1 MSQQLFSNFSP
12 SILQVVLPQKVASA
26 KNVVMATPGERF
38 KRLRLRKGFGQSGL
52 AAAIGLKTAQTVSN
66 FEIGKSEKM
75 YLDNWR
81 KVADVF
87 GMSVDELN
95 AAVFSESP

>member
-26 KNVVMATPGERF
+26 NNVVMATPGERF

-52 AAAIGLKTAQTVSN
+52 G
-66 FEIGKSEKM
+66 
-75 YLDNWR
+75 
-81 KVADVF
+81 
-87 GMSVDELN
+87 
-95 AAVFSESP
+95 AAVMLMK